1 MRAKS
6 FGAERRQKQDQQA
19 MVALVI
25 LCVVSLLGWVWSGA
39 APYCWGALMGAWSP
53 LLILSLRYGFRVI
66 SGRRRD
72 MWAFI
77 DAGLFILTTVLITIY
92 LYPHD
97 VWHASIMLLC
107 FVATVLGI
115 QRFRFTPLFMLINC
129 LIAGLVL
136 LS

>member
-19 MVALVI
+19 LVALVI
-25 LCVVSLLGWVWSGA
+25 IGVVCSLGWLWPGA

-53 LLILSLRYGFRVI
+53 LLILSLRYGFRVV

-72 MWAFI
+72 LWAFI
-77 DAGLFILTTVLITIY
+77 DAALFILATVLISIY

-107 FVATVLGI
+107 FIATVLGI
-115 QRFRFTPLFMLINC
+115 QRFRFTPVFMLVNC
-129 LIAGLVL
+129 LVAGLVL